1 MSILKEGQK
10 SVRVV
15 LPDDLYALLKKE
27 CPDHGDMSK
36 LIRKLL
42 IKHLEGLREEHGD
55 RPKSDQPSS

>member
-42 IKHLEGLREEHGD
+42 IKHLEGLQEEHGN
-55 RPKSDQPSS
+55 RPKSDQPST